1 MKIDNLSSSQQTHTC
16 LSHAAFAVAV
26 SSHLAIWNSIYPK
39 REKSRMQNLQMLQPE
54 KSNIN

>member
-1 MKIDNLSSSQQTHTC
+1 MEIDNLSSSQQTHTC

-39 REKSRMQNLQMLQPE
+39 REKKQNTE
-54 KSNIN
+54 SSDVTTWKK